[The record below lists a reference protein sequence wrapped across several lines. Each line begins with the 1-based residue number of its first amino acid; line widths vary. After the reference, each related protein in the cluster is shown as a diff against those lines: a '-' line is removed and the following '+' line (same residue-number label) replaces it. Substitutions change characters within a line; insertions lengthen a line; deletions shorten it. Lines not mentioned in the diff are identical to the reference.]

1 MKEMNTTE
9 LVQWVNTFIRNNNVH
24 GFYVSTPWKH
34 KRLEILYQQNNECQV
49 CKAKGLYS
57 KADTVHH
64 IKYLRKHPELAL
76 TDINL
81 MALCYNCHFEIHH
94 KNKPK
99 LQLNEE
105 KW

>member
-1 MKEMNTTE
+1 M
-9 LVQWVNTFIRNNNVH
+9 L
-24 GFYVSTPWKH
+24 STPWKH

-49 CKAKGLYS
+49 CKANGLYS

-76 TDINL
+76 TDSNL
-81 MALCYNCHFEIHH
+81 MALCDNCHFEIHH